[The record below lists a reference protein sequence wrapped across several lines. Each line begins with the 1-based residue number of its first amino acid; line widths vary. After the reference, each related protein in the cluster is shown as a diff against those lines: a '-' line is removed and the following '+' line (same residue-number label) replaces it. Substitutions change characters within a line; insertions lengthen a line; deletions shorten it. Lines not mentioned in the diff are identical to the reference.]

1 MRRGRRRPADGAGRV
16 NDLLGDLFRVS
27 SLPGLAHTIQ
37 LALAPVFLLTGI
49 GSILNMLT
57 GRLTRIVDRARVVE
71 AVFTPSGD
79 PRHDHQVEE
88 LRLLDRRM
96 RIVNNAIFLTTA
108 SAVALCTV
116 VAAMFLAELAG
127 FGFARTLALVFAT
140 SLLLLIAA
148 LVLFLVEVRVAVRAI
163 RIRDE
168 LLERS

>member
-1 MRRGRRRPADGAGRV
+1 MSGK
-16 NDLLGDLFRVS
+16 LLDDIFQVS

-37 LALAPVFLLTGI
+37 LALAPAFLLNGI
-49 GSILNMLT
+49 GIILGMLT

-71 AVFTPSGD
+71 REFTPND
-79 PRHDHQVEE
+79 HPDHAHQVKE

-96 RIVNNAIFLTTA
+96 RIVNNAIFVATA
-108 SAVALCTV
+108 SAVVLCTV

-127 FGFARTLALVFAT
+127 FGFARTLAMMFAL
-140 SLLLLIAA
+140 SLGLLIAS

-163 RIRDE
+163 QMRDE

>member
-1 MRRGRRRPADGAGRV
+1 MLD
-16 NDLLGDLFRVS
+16 DIFQVS

-37 LALAPVFLLTGI
+37 LSLAPAFLLNGI
-49 GSILNMLT
+49 GIILGMLT

-71 AVFTPSGD
+71 AEFTPRD
-79 PRHDHQVEE
+79 HPHHAHQVNE

-96 RIVNNAIFLTTA
+96 RIVNNAIFLATS
-108 SAVALCTV
+108 SAVVLCTV
-116 VAAMFLAELAG
+116 VAAMFLARLAG
-127 FGFARTLALVFAT
+127 FGFARTLAMMFAV
-140 SLLLLIAA
+140 SLLLLIAS

>member
-1 MRRGRRRPADGAGRV
+1 MVGVFEDI
-16 NDLLGDLFRVS
+16 FHVS

-57 GRLTRIVDRARVVE
+57 GRLTRIVDRARRIE
-71 AVFTPSGD
+71 YEFTPKDD
-79 PRHDHQVEE
+79 PRHFRQVQE

-96 RIVNNAIFLTTA
+96 RIVNNAIFMATA
-108 SAVALCTV
+108 SAVALCFV
-116 VAAMFLAELAG
+116 VAAMFLADLAG
-127 FGFARTLALVFAT
+127 FGFARTLAVVFAA

-148 LVLFLVEVRVAVRAI
+148 LVMFLVEIRLAVHAI
-163 RIRDE
+163 EVRDE